1 MASGAPFVRRAGSGL
16 LPGGRRVT
24 WTVADGTRGR
34 RWRATTTSG
43 DRLLSVVLI
52 ETDPAGRLVRL
63 EAASPAGL
71 LTLHPDAG
79 GAALHGNVVRPDG
92 VEHVALPWSRAHL
105 LLLGDSPFTA
115 AVAAGELTSRV
126 GAGEG
131 CSVPAVEVDLALRIR
146 PATWRIA
153 RTGERRW
160 RLLAAD
166 GGPSVLLELDED
178 GIPALAEAAETWPLE
193 RAAGT

>member
-1 MASGAPFVRRAGSGL
+1 MPPAAPFVRRAGSGL
-16 LPGGRRVT
+16 LPGGRRMT

-43 DRLLSVVLI
+43 DRLLSVVLL
-52 ETDPAGRLVRL
+52 ETDPSGRLVRL
-63 EAASPAGL
+63 EASSPAGL
-71 LTLHPDAG
+71 LTLHPDHDG
-79 GAALHGNVVRPDG
+79 TTLNGNVVRPDG
-92 VEHVALPWSRAHL
+92 VEHVALPWSPAHL

-115 AVAAGELTSRV
+115 AVAAGELTTRV

-146 PATWRIA
+146 RATWRIA

-160 RLLAAD
+160 RILAAD
-166 GGPSVLLELDED
+166 AGPSVLLELDDD
-178 GIPALAEAAETWPLE
+178 GIPALAEGAETWPLE
-193 RAAGT
+193 RATGA